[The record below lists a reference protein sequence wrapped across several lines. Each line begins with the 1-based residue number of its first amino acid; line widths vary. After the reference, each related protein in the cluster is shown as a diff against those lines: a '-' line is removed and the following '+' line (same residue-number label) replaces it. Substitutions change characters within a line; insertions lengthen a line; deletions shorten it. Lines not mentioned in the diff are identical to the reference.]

1 MSAAVTCDDLANLA
15 SGTTGPT
22 YTFQKPCP
30 STPGRVQQ
38 FKSFTGEE
46 VPDVPTSDNDPL
58 GALSQLKVS
67 VAAVEEEDG
76 TLARSLYEMIE
87 DKSWANDL
95 IVQAKRSGLKM
106 LELLREF
113 ADTADESDAATET
126 RYSTSAW
133 LITITAAGACVAWGS
148 TKQKCVA
155 LSTAEAEIIALS
167 EAAKEVV
174 YFRKF
179 LRGVNKSYITGPTRL
194 ETDSKAAFDLSYNP
208 EHHGRTKHV
217 ARRHFFVRD
226 QVEEGEISVRLVKTD
241 DNAADFF
248 SKPLKPSSFFSLR
261 DSIMNIQRE

>member
-1 MSAAVTCDDLANLA
+1 MYLSTSTRPDIAFAVNQLCRVMAKPTPELVEELNLVFIYLHYHPETGLTYENEPICLSAA
-15 SGTTGPT
+15 
-22 YTFQKPCP
+22 
-30 STPGRVQQ
+30 
-38 FKSFTGEE
+38 
-46 VPDVPTSDNDPL
+46 
-58 GALSQLKVS
+58 
-67 VAAVEEEDG
+67 
-76 TLARSLYEMIE
+76 
-87 DKSWANDL
+87 
-95 IVQAKRSGLKM
+95 
-106 LELLREF
+106 
-113 ADTADESDAATET
+113 SDASWET